1 MQSDY
6 EGNAPVRHVL
16 LQRTGIKCDLKKADF
31 QIHHQWNNE
40 LFSELRLFACLF
52 VFVYFLKPAYSSFSR
67 RIPYL
72 PHTGQCT

>member
-1 MQSDY
+1 MKAMHRSDMCCCK
-6 EGNAPVRHVL
+6 EQELNV
-16 LQRTGIKCDLKKADF
+16 IKKKADF
-31 QIHHQWNNE
+31 QIHHQWNKE
-40 LFSELRLFACLF
+40 LFSELRLFVCLF